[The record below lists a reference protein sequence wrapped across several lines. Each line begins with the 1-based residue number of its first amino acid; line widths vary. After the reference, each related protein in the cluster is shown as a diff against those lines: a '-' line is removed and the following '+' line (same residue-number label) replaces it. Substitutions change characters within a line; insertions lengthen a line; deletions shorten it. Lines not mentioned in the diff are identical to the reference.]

1 VKRLRTALLVAGTL
15 LLGACDS
22 VGYYSQAISGQL
34 QILVQRRAI
43 PSLLDESS
51 TPETLRQ
58 QLQQVQALREF
69 ADAQLQLPVGRQFSS
84 YVDVE
89 APYVVWNVF
98 AAPEFSL
105 EPLTWCFPVAGCVS
119 YRGYFSEQA
128 ARKFAQELQAQG
140 HDVYVG
146 GVTAYSTL
154 GWFADPVLNT
164 VIGREPW
171 QLASLIFHELA
182 HQVVYVQGDTTF
194 NESFA
199 TTVEQL
205 GLQRWLQQTEGEGAA
220 QALLAQTERAQQ
232 QREQFVALVQT
243 AVADLRRIY
252 AGSAPATN
260 QMATAAPSANLGADA
275 SAANQHA
282 DILRV
287 AKQARLAQLREQYE
301 QLKQQWG
308 GDSSYDLWF
317 AQDLNNAQLL
327 TVATYNSQVP
337 VFRRLLRDCNQDL
350 PCFYAE
356 AQRLAALDAPARQ
369 AALAV
374 P

>member
-1 VKRLRTALLVAGTL
+1 MRRLRAALLLLGTL
-15 LLGACDS
+15 LLGACDTVS
-22 VGYYSQAISGQL
+22 YYSQAISGQL

-43 PSLLDESS
+43 PFLLDEPS
-51 TPETLRQ
+51 TSETLRQ

-69 ADAQLQLPVGRQFSS
+69 AAAELQLPVGRQFSS
-84 YVDVE
+84 YVDVK

-128 ARKFAQELQAQG
+128 ARRFAQELQTQG

-164 VIGREPW
+164 VIGREPA

-182 HQVVYVQGDTTF
+182 HQVVYVPGDTTF

-205 GLQRWLQQTEGEGAA
+205 GLQRWLQQTQGEGVA
-220 QALLAQTERAQQ
+220 QAVLLQTERGQQ
-232 QREQFVALVQT
+232 QREQFVALVQET
-243 AVADLRRIY
+243 VADLRRIY
-252 AGSAPATN
+252 SDN
-260 QMATAAPSANLGADA
+260 QTGADQMPFDNRSVEA
-275 SAANQHA
+275 
-282 DILRV
+282 LRV
-287 AKQARLAQLREQYE
+287 AKQARLARLREQYQ

-327 TVATYNSQVP
+327 TVATYNSQVSG
-337 VFRRLLRDCNQDL
+337 FRRLLQDCSDDL
-350 PCFYAE
+350 PCFYE
-356 AQRLAALDAPARQ
+356 KVQRLADLDAPARQ
-369 AALAV
+369 AAMAA

>member
-1 VKRLRTALLVAGTL
+1 MRQLRVALLLVATL
-15 LLGACDS
+15 LLGACDT

-43 PSLLDESS
+43 PSLLDQPS
-51 TPETLRQ
+51 TPEILRQ
-58 QLQQVQALREF
+58 QLRQVQALREF
-69 ADAQLQLPVGRQFSS
+69 ADAELQLPVGRQFSS

-89 APYVVWNVF
+89 APFVVWNVF

-105 EPLTWCFPVAGCVS
+105 EPLTWCFAVAGCVS

-128 ARKFAQELQAQG
+128 ARKFAQELQAQR

-164 VIGREPW
+164 VLGREPW

-220 QALLAQTERAQQ
+220 QAVLAQTERAQQ
-232 QREQFVALVQT
+232 QREQFVALVQE
-243 AVADLRRIY
+243 AVADLRGIY
-252 AGSAPATN
+252 AGKHVETNSNAVSAYPDE
-260 QMATAAPSANLGADA
+260 QRVES
-275 SAANQHA
+275 
-282 DILRV
+282 LRV
-287 AKQARLAQLREQYE
+287 AKKARLALLREQYQ

-308 GDSSYDLWF
+308 GDSSYDQWF

-337 VFRRLLRDCNQDL
+337 GFRRVLQGCSEDL
-350 PCFYAE
+350 SCFYGKV
-356 AQRLAALDAPARQ
+356 QRLADLDTPARQ
-369 AALAV
+369 AALAA